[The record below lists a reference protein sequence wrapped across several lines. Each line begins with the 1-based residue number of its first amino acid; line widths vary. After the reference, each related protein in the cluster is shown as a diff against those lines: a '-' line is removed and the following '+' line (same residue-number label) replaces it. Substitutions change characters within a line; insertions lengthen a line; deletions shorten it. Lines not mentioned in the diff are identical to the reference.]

1 VFHCKHWRSSLRRL
15 RATYVD
21 FLDYLPGK
29 KSTLGSKHLG
39 DFPGDNEKA
48 RNGLA
53 LRASQIFKP
62 HWQGAIY
69 KRIHTQMISNEPT
82 ELNGHLSADAVKRK
96 AAGSWAEIHSALSG
110 FNQAHLNGGGHPC
123 PGCQEGTDRFN
134 VAGDFASTGSCF
146 CRQCGLGGDGFSV
159 LQKIHG
165 WSFPEAVAAVADFLG
180 MAPGDGTNTRPAV
193 DIIADVCR
201 AKRMP
206 REAFEQFGATA
217 DKRNRR
223 DVARVPVYDGNGDQ
237 HSSFDMLPTGK
248 GLFARGKGSS
258 GMFFPG
264 RPPQPGETWH
274 LVEGIKDAAAL
285 VGLGFSAAGLPT
297 SFMADKY
304 AGLFRGVDVVLV
316 PDLDVAGQL
325 GSQKSGG
332 NLQGVAAS
340 VRVARLPGEILASN
354 GNDVRDVL
362 ARKDG
367 EQLVRDAIA
376 EAEPWQPREGEPDAE
391 DGKPEVLLSLNFGW
405 KVDQVTKHL
414 GQLGWQSP
422 WIPATKRERLKL
434 YHRGGLLVHV
444 VTETPLPGDGVVP
457 NGSARI
463 RPLPIGQLPLRIASA
478 CVLLTE
484 TETAEGIV
492 QKAVPPPKWLVDGIA
507 SLGDYSGDVR
517 RLEGIITAPTLRP
530 DGTILQKPG
539 YDPKTGL
546 LYVPNAKFPAIP
558 QNPTID
564 DAKRAAAE
572 LLNVV
577 ADFEFVA
584 DADRSAWVA
593 LVLTYMGRAAISGCV
608 PLFAL
613 TATTRGS
620 GKSLLVDAA
629 SWIAYGRPAARKL
642 YTTDDAEMRKSITAL
657 ALEGVPAVLL
667 DNVDRTLGGASL
679 DAALT
684 ALTYSDRILG
694 ESKTTGDL
702 PMRTIW
708 AATGNNLLYGGDLER
723 RVLPI
728 RLAPSCE
735 NPEQRTGF
743 QHPDLL
749 GWIRDNRPTLAVAAL
764 TLLRA
769 FFVAGRPG
777 QPGGTFGSFDEWSA
791 LVRGSI
797 VWCGLADPLATRDD
811 VKDNDTSAAIV
822 RGLIGGLLE
831 LDEHGDGLTVREMV
845 RLLEDPSNATSF
857 PAMREAVSEV
867 ATSRGSIDQR
877 RLTYAFRKYK
887 GRIANAFKIE
897 GEKARGGVIRWIA
910 KTTNGD
916 HGDHGDH
923 ALPLFTRGCCSTTQG
938 DIYAH
943 VVVHTSDGS
952 RGESSSPSSPW
963 SPEKPPGSS
972 DTDWATEAFA

>member
-1 VFHCKHWRSSLRRL
+1 
-15 RATYVD
+15 
-21 FLDYLPGK
+21 
-29 KSTLGSKHLG
+29 
-39 DFPGDNEKA
+39 
-48 RNGLA
+48 
-53 LRASQIFKP
+53 
-62 HWQGAIY
+62 
-69 KRIHTQMISNEPT
+69 MISNEPT
-82 ELNGHLSADAVKRK
+82 ELNGHLSADAVKLR
-96 AAGSWAEIHSALSG
+96 ASGSWAEIHVALAG
-110 FNQAHLNGGGHPC
+110 FNPAHLDGGGHPC
-123 PGCQEGTDRFN
+123 PVCGDGTDRFN
-134 VAGDFASTGSCF
+134 VAADFASTGSCF

-165 WSFPEAVAAVADFLG
+165 WAFHEAAAAVGEFLG
-180 MAPGDGTNTRPAV
+180 MTPADAKSKPPKI
-193 DIIADVCR
+193 DIIGDVCR

-223 DVARVPVYDGNGDQ
+223 DVARVPVYDGSGDR
-237 HSSFDMLPTGK
+237 HSSFDMMPTSK
-248 GLFARGKGSS
+248 GWFARGSGMS

-264 RPPQPGETWH
+264 RLPQPGETWH
-274 LVEGIKDAAAL
+274 LVEGVKDASAL
-285 VGLGFSAAGLPT
+285 VGLGFNAAGLPT

-316 PDLDVAGQL
+316 PDLDDAGRL
-325 GSQKSGG
+325 GAEKSGG
-332 NLQGVAAS
+332 NLKGIAAS
-340 VRVARLPGEILASN
+340 VRVARLPGELLKSN
-354 GNDVRDVL
+354 GDDVRDVL
-362 ARKDG
+362 TRKDG

-376 EAEPWQPREGEPDAE
+376 AAEPWLPREGEPDTE
-391 DGKPEVLLSLNFGW
+391 DGRPEVVLSLNFGW

-414 GQLGWQSP
+414 GNLGWKTP

-444 VTETPLPGDGVVP
+444 VTETPLPGGGVVP

-463 RPLPIGQLPLRIASA
+463 RPLPVGQLPLRIADA

-492 QKAVPPPKWLVDGIA
+492 LKAVPPPKWLIDGIA

-629 SWIAYGRPAARKL
+629 SWIAFGRPAARKP
-642 YTTDDAEMRKSITAL
+642 YTTDDDEMRKAITATAME
-657 ALEGVPAVLL
+657 ALPAVLL

-684 ALTYSDRILG
+684 ALTWSDRVLG
-694 ESKTTGDL
+694 ASKTTGDL
-702 PMRTIW
+702 PMRTVW

-811 VKDNDTSAAIV
+811 VKDSDTAAGIV

-877 RLTYAFRKYK
+877 RLGYAFRKYK
-887 GRIANAFKIE
+887 GRIANGWRLN
-897 GEKARGGVIRWIA
+897 GEPNRTGVICWKAESATAGDAGDAGDTLPDLYARA
-910 KTTNGD
+910 CTTTHVDTHN
-916 HGDHGDH
+916 
-923 ALPLFTRGCCSTTQG
+923 T
-938 DIYAH
+938 H
-943 VVVHTSDGS
+943 VVVRTSDVSGAETSPASPASPAPDGGS
-952 RGESSSPSSPW
+952 GF
-963 SPEKPPGSS
+963 
-972 DTDWATEAFA
+972 DWAADAFT

>member
-1 VFHCKHWRSSLRRL
+1 
-15 RATYVD
+15 
-21 FLDYLPGK
+21 
-29 KSTLGSKHLG
+29 
-39 DFPGDNEKA
+39 
-48 RNGLA
+48 
-53 LRASQIFKP
+53 
-62 HWQGAIY
+62 
-69 KRIHTQMISNEPT
+69 MISNEPT
-82 ELNGHLSADAVKRK
+82 ELNGHFDAGDVKRK

-110 FNQAHLNGGGHPC
+110 FNQAHLDGGGHPC
-123 PGCQEGTDRFN
+123 PVCGDGTDRFN

-146 CRQCGLGGDGFSV
+146 CRQCGLGGDGFNV

-165 WSFPEAVAAVADFLG
+165 WSFPEAVAAVGEFLG

-193 DIIADVCR
+193 DIIAAVCR

-223 DVARVPVYDGNGDQ
+223 DVARVPVYDGSGDR
-237 HSSFDMLPTGK
+237 HSSFDMLPTSK
-248 GLFARGKGSS
+248 GLFSRGKGSS

-264 RPPQPGETWH
+264 QLPQPSETWH
-274 LVEGIKDAAAL
+274 LVEGVKDAAAL
-285 VGLGFSAAGLPT
+285 VGLAFNAAGLPT

-316 PDLDVAGQL
+316 PDLDTAGQL
-325 GSQKSGG
+325 GAQKSGG
-332 NLQGVAAS
+332 NLQGIAAS
-340 VRVARLPGEILASN
+340 VRVARLPGELLKSN
-354 GNDVRDVL
+354 GDDVRDVL
-362 ARKDG
+362 ARDNG
-367 EQLVRDAIA
+367 EQMVRDAIA
-376 EAEPWQPREGEPDAE
+376 AAEPWLPREGEPDSE
-391 DGKPEVLLSLNFGW
+391 DGRPEVLLSLNFGL
-405 KVDQVTKHL
+405 KVDQVTRHL

-422 WIPATKRERLKL
+422 WIPATKCERLKL
-434 YHRGGLLVHV
+434 FHRGGSLVHV
-444 VTETPLPGDGVVP
+444 VTETPSPGGGVVP

-463 RPLPIGQLPLRIASA
+463 RPLPVGQLPLRIADA

-492 QKAVPPPKWLVDGIA
+492 QKAVPPPKWLIDGIA
-507 SLGDYSGDVR
+507 TMGDYSGDVR

-577 ADFEFVA
+577 ADFEFVS

-593 LVLTYMGRAAISGCV
+593 LVLSFVGRAAIADCV
-608 PLFAL
+608 PLYAL

-629 SWIAYGRPAARKL
+629 SWIAFGRPAARKP
-642 YTTDDAEMRKSITAL
+642 YTTDDDEMRKAITATAME
-657 ALEGVPAVLL
+657 ALPAVLL

-679 DAALT
+679 DLALT
-684 ALTYSDRILG
+684 ALTYSDRVLG
-694 ESKTTGDL
+694 ASKTTGDL

-708 AATGNNLLYGGDLER
+708 AATGNNLRYGGDLER

-728 RLAPSCE
+728 RLAPTCE
-735 NPEQRTGF
+735 NPEERTGF

-769 FFVAGRPG
+769 YFVAGRPV
-777 QPGGTFGSFDEWSA
+777 QPGGTFGSFDDWSA

-797 VWCGLADPLATRDD
+797 VWAGLADPLVTRESAR
-811 VKDNDTSAAIV
+811 DNDTSAAIV

-845 RLLEDPSNATSF
+845 RLLDDPSNAESF

-867 ATSRGSIDQR
+867 ATNRGSIDQR
-877 RLTYAFRKYK
+877 RLGYAFRKYK
-887 GRIANAFKIE
+887 GRIANGWRIVSE
-897 GEKARGGVIRWIA
+897 QNRTGTHCWKAESA
-910 KTTNGD
+910 TAGD
-916 HGDHGDH
+916 AGDAGDV
-923 ALPLFTRGCCSTTQG
+923 LPLFTRGCCSTTQG
-938 DIYAH
+938 DIYKH
-943 VVVHTSDGS
+943 VVVHTSDVSGAETSPASPASPAPDGGS
-952 RGESSSPSSPW
+952 GF
-963 SPEKPPGSS
+963 
-972 DTDWATEAFA
+972 DWAADAFS